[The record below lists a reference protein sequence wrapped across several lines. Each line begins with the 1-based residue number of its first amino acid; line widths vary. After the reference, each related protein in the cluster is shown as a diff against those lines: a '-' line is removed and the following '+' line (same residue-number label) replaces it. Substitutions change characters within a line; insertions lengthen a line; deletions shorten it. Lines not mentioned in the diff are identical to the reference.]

1 MKITIEQNNVK
12 ISLDIEEKPT
22 PDLIVKYMLPQIIQ
36 HVDVDFVIDDKYKI
50 NAEERLNTP
59 TDEEISSILRE
70 KKRIPWTETH
80 IKQLKKFKK
89 SNDATLP
96 DISEATGIPEWR
108 INKYYYGGY
117 KTISMSD
124 LLAIQEMMKNE

>member
-12 ISLDIEEKPT
+12 ISLDIEEKPKLIACST
-22 PDLIVKYMLPQIIQ
+22 PNQDNWLKKL
-36 HVDVDFVIDDKYKI
+36 FDDSVMNKP
-50 NAEERLNTP
+50 LNTMENIVNSG
-59 TDEEISSILRE
+59 TLDERF
-70 KKRIPWTETH
+70 PWTETH
-80 IKQLKKFKK
+80 IKQLKRFKK